1 MVNAEEEEEEGEA
14 KIEYPADSF
23 NRRSLCASKSSTPP
37 PPSPFLPSSSSS
49 SSLLLSSWTRVTGS
63 TFVVVNDVAVAS

>member
-1 MVNAEEEEEEGEA
+1 MVNAEEEEEEVEA

-37 PPSPFLPSSSSS
+37 PSPLLPSSSSS
-49 SSLLLSSWTRVTGS
+49 ASLLLSSWTRVKGS